1 MLSLVLAVV
10 GGYLLGSLPGGYIV
24 GKGIKGIDVR
34 KFGSGNIG
42 ATNVLR
48 VVGKKAAAIVLLI
61 DLGKGA
67 AAVYL
72 AGLFS
77 AGLDPSFTKAI
88 AGLACISGH
97 NWSFFLKFRGGKG
110 VATSAGVFLLLTP
123 LPFIF
128 ALVTMSLVVGITRY
142 VSLGSMASAVALPFY
157 IWILM
162 GKEELSYI
170 VLGVVV
176 AALIIL
182 RHRSNLKRLLAG
194 QENKLGEKVEGVRS

>member
-1 MLSLVLAVV
+1 MLFFVLAAA

-24 GKGIKGIDVR
+24 GKGIGGVDVR

-48 VVGKKAAAIVLLI
+48 VLGKGPALLVLLI

-72 AGLFS
+72 AGLFPTE
-77 AGLDPSFTKAI
+77 LDPSLLRAI

-97 NWSFFLKFRGGKG
+97 NWSFFLKLKGGKG

-128 ALVTMSLVVGITRY
+128 ALLTMSLVVGITRY
-142 VSLGSMASAVALPFY
+142 VSLGSMTSAVALPLY

-162 GKEELSYI
+162 GEEGLSYI
-170 VLGVVV
+170 VLGAVV
-176 AALIIL
+176 AALIIF

-194 QENKLGEKVEGVRS
+194 QENKLGQPLSRL